1 MKIFTTV
8 ILSIFVLTLSAQ
20 DNIHVFKSSKLNVNV
35 RGEKIETSTTEPSVI
50 PVDLEAS
57 TVTIQPSSTEI
68 HELLKEKMTL
78 HIDKQMGSIGPQYSL
93 KLDEFIFAH
102 FYMDMQMINFTRNN
116 IHPLEW
122 GIQFLE
128 IQKVGA

>member
-50 PVDLEAS
+50 TVDLVAS
-57 TVTIQPSSTEI
+57 TVTIQTSSTEI

-102 FYMDMQMINFTRNN
+102 FYMDMQMINFTRND

>member
-57 TVTIQPSSTEI
+57 TVTIQTSSTEI

>member
-1 MKIFTTV
+1 MKVFTTV

-20 DNIHVFKSSKLNVNV
+20 DNIHVFKSSKLNVNIK
-35 RGEKIETSTTEPSVI
+35 GEKIETSTAEPSVI
-50 PVDLEAS
+50 TVDLGAS
-57 TVTIQPSSTEI
+57 TVTIETSSTEI

-78 HIDKQMGSIGPQYSL
+78 HIDKQMGAIGPQYSL

-102 FYMDMQMINFTRNN
+102 FYMDMQMIIFTRAD
-116 IHPLEW
+116 IHPLES

-128 IQKVGA
+128 IEKVGA

>member
-1 MKIFTTV
+1 MKVFTTV

-57 TVTIQPSSTEI
+57 TVTIQTSSTEI

-78 HIDKQMGSIGPQYSL
+78 HIDK
-93 KLDEFIFAH
+93 
-102 FYMDMQMINFTRNN
+102 
-116 IHPLEW
+116 
-122 GIQFLE
+122 
-128 IQKVGA
+128 

>member
-1 MKIFTTV
+1 MKVFTTV

-50 PVDLEAS
+50 TVDLVAS
-57 TVTIQPSSTEI
+57 TVTIQTSSTEI

>member
-1 MKIFTTV
+1 MKVFTTV

-35 RGEKIETSTTEPSVI
+35 KGEKIETSTAEPSVI
-50 PVDLEAS
+50 TVDLGAS
-57 TVTIQPSSTEI
+57 TVTIETSSTEI

-78 HIDKQMGSIGPQYSL
+78 HIDKQMGAIGPQYSL

-102 FYMDMQMINFTRNN
+102 FYMDMQMIIFTRAD
-116 IHPLEW
+116 IHPLES

-128 IQKVGA
+128 IEKVGA

>member
-1 MKIFTTV
+1 MKVFTTV

-57 TVTIQPSSTEI
+57 TVTIQTSSTEI

>member
-1 MKIFTTV
+1 MKVFTTV

-50 PVDLEAS
+50 TVDLVAS
-57 TVTIQPSSTEI
+57 TVTIQTSSTEI

-78 HIDKQMGSIGPQYSL
+78 HIDK
-93 KLDEFIFAH
+93 
-102 FYMDMQMINFTRNN
+102 
-116 IHPLEW
+116 
-122 GIQFLE
+122 
-128 IQKVGA
+128 

>member
-1 MKIFTTV
+1 MKVFATV
-8 ILSIFVLTLSAQ
+8 ILSIFVLTLGAQ

-35 RGEKIETSTTEPSVI
+35 KGEKIETSTAEPSVI
-50 PVDLEAS
+50 TVDLEAS
-57 TVTIQPSSTEI
+57 TVTIQTSSTEI

-78 HIDKQMGSIGPQYSL
+78 RIDKQMGAIGPQYSL

-102 FYMDMQMINFTRNN
+102 FYMDMQMIIFTRTD

-128 IQKVGA
+128 IEKVGS

>member
-78 HIDKQMGSIGPQYSL
+78 HIDK
-93 KLDEFIFAH
+93 
-102 FYMDMQMINFTRNN
+102 
-116 IHPLEW
+116 
-122 GIQFLE
+122 
-128 IQKVGA
+128 

>member
-102 FYMDMQMINFTRNN
+102 FYMDMQMINFTRND

>member
-1 MKIFTTV
+1 MKVFTTV

-102 FYMDMQMINFTRNN
+102 FYMDMQMINFTRND

>member
-1 MKIFTTV
+1 MKVFTTV

-50 PVDLEAS
+50 TVDLVAS
-57 TVTIQPSSTEI
+57 TVTIQTSSTEI

-102 FYMDMQMINFTRNN
+102 FYMDMQMINFTRND

>member
-57 TVTIQPSSTEI
+57 TVTIQTSSTEI

-102 FYMDMQMINFTRNN
+102 FYMDMQMINFTRND